1 MTMHETGFPSFSLL
15 TGPENELVPALSPSD
30 QDTSTIL
37 ISDLVYSVDSSVRLR
52 NCLKNSDFPF
62 KSISEYLAHPNPMNA
77 VLCVQNAGKKTALEL
92 DAIIKSFLAQPESF
106 LAQPDQQ
113 ITPPNAKAQESAKLV
128 NEILN
133 ETRVLLEAYKF
144 PDDIMSLG
152 ISTRLSNV
160 LYRIKQ
166 DGTTIFSNLAD
177 CIFRP
182 EEISA
187 YLSSQQSMG
196 KKTLSEFHKLTQ
208 SLSLFLL
215 EKSGATPEERDY
227 IGAAKNANEPFVPE
241 QFQIAI
247 LNKLKEANSKQHLVD
262 LHPYVSYTQF
272 GGSEITEDI
281 NEESIIH
288 LIHSLL
294 NEREFEI
301 LVRRSGLKNLK
312 PQTLEEVSVFF
323 NCTRERIRQIEKKA
337 IKRLTVLKR
346 YFHRVLDAGMPDIE
360 ETLFEGSDYIG
371 DIEKIRQFKKLLGKY
386 RISILVN
393 FGSIEAYLKKHY
405 QEYEGYWIKKSTVE
419 GSLSAI
425 KTAIDNGE
433 ADNPIRK
440 RIIDAISRIDYPC
453 SLTELEALL
462 TGLPTAAIIASLK
475 DDFDAIVNDG
485 VVHIP
490 CHNLQSSLRL
500 VLALRYAGRS
510 ISLSEARFFH
520 SLLFKADMKEHAI
533 GAILGRL
540 EEALIVDRGKYALY
554 ENISLNSAEVAQIRE
569 KSWQYLNHINT
580 YVSVKC
586 IFDTIFLGKHSF
598 GADFNAYMLLGIL
611 QDDNRFTSKRGLM
624 LGLDTFREQDFV
636 GLNEQIYSF
645 VDTHGPVNIRAIQ
658 EYLSKNRKVFDGTVT
673 IVLDSSPDYVKV
685 SPSTYMRLDKAVGDY
700 QIINKLK
707 YAIELSLIESDLS
720 IFSLME
726 RLHQVGLDLNKYVVI
741 SWLDKQDNI
750 DRKKSIVRLAKP
762 SPEIQEYN
770 DLLKSLAP
778 RGDLSELYRAF
789 KLIAQSDYRLIAG
802 ERQRSYTFPDSE
814 ELDKLF
820 REFEF

>member
-92 DAIIKSFLAQPESF
+92 DAIIKSFLAQPESFLAQPESF

-393 FGSIEAYLKKHY
+393 FGSIEAYLKK
-405 QEYEGYWIKKSTVE
+405 T
-419 GSLSAI
+419 LS
-425 KTAIDNGE
+425 
-433 ADNPIRK
+433 RVR
-440 RIIDAISRIDYPC
+440 RI
-453 SLTELEALL
+453 
-462 TGLPTAAIIASLK
+462 
-475 DDFDAIVNDG
+475 
-485 VVHIP
+485 
-490 CHNLQSSLRL
+490 
-500 VLALRYAGRS
+500 
-510 ISLSEARFFH
+510 
-520 SLLFKADMKEHAI
+520 
-533 GAILGRL
+533 
-540 EEALIVDRGKYALY
+540 
-554 ENISLNSAEVAQIRE
+554 
-569 KSWQYLNHINT
+569 
-580 YVSVKC
+580 
-586 IFDTIFLGKHSF
+586 
-598 GADFNAYMLLGIL
+598 
-611 QDDNRFTSKRGLM
+611 
-624 LGLDTFREQDFV
+624 
-636 GLNEQIYSF
+636 
-645 VDTHGPVNIRAIQ
+645 
-658 EYLSKNRKVFDGTVT
+658 
-673 IVLDSSPDYVKV
+673 
-685 SPSTYMRLDKAVGDY
+685 LDKKIYRRRLFVS
-700 QIINKLK
+700 NKNCH
-707 YAIELSLIESDLS
+707 
-720 IFSLME
+720 
-726 RLHQVGLDLNKYVVI
+726 R
-741 SWLDKQDNI
+741 
-750 DRKKSIVRLAKP
+750 
-762 SPEIQEYN
+762 
-770 DLLKSLAP
+770 
-778 RGDLSELYRAF
+778 
-789 KLIAQSDYRLIAG
+789 
-802 ERQRSYTFPDSE
+802 
-814 ELDKLF
+814 
-820 REFEF
+820 